1 MSTTSDT
8 FSQFVDVVA
17 DGLDAPDTSA
27 EAIAR
32 RAHLS
37 RFHFDRLVAAAAG
50 EPPGAFRRRIRLE
63 RAAHQLVSSR
73 RGVLDIAVDA
83 GYSSHEAF
91 SRAFARAYGAAP
103 TAWRRNAGPPEVF
116 TYGGMLAHVLAF
128 GATRRTLVVGALAT
142 AGSDDLG
149 AGDPMRWVAE
159 NT

>member
-17 DGLDAPDTSA
+17 DGLGAPDTSA

-103 TAWRRNAGPPEVF
+103 TAWRRNAGPSFWLKAPSGVHF
-116 TYGGMLAHVLAF
+116 HPPGGLAHPRHAK
-128 GATRRTLVVGALAT
+128 GPRH
-142 AGSDDLG
+142 
-149 AGDPMRWVAE
+149 
-159 NT
+159 